1 MTHLNKTTPLYLP
14 EPLFKNILSYCGLT
28 NKEKLINQLK
38 LFDKDWYEDYY
49 NFTIDLMTFHDLSKF
64 GDLEEKYD
72 RTELICM
79 NWPENDSPL
88 EYDSI
93 LSALIL
99 IK

>member
-1 MTHLNKTTPLYLP
+1 MTQLNKSTPIYFP
-14 EPLFKNILSYCGLT
+14 EPLFKNILSYCGKT
-28 NKEKLINQLK
+28 NKEKLISQLN
-38 LFDKDWYEDYY
+38 LFDKDWYEDYFNY
-49 NFTIDLMTFHDLSKF
+49 NIEIMTFHDLPKF

>member
-1 MTHLNKTTPLYLP
+1 MTQIPTPFYLP

-28 NKEKLINQLK
+28 NKEKLINQLN
-38 LFDKDWYEDYY
+38 LFEKDWYEDYCNY
-49 NFTIDLMTFHDLSKF
+49 LTEIMIFPDLTKF

-79 NWPENDSPL
+79 NNHILDTTPWEAGDG
-88 EYDSI
+88 I

-99 IK
+99 IG